1 MGNYYTT
8 KELILFHLPNIKG
21 EVDTTYCNKRPDLTT
36 FPDAQKRENMANSQV
51 IFRFEAF

>member
-8 KELILFHLPNIKG
+8 KELIMFHLSNIKR

-36 FPDAQKRENMANSQV
+36 FPDAQKMRNMANSQ
-51 IFRFEAF
+51 ILFRFEVF